1 MEPTRITHER
11 VEQEDLDTRYL
22 AGTLS
27 EEEAD
32 AFEEHYFSCDECWSA
47 VQLGLGVRAAETPE
61 KADTRG
67 APLKVQRTGV
77 APSTIAPRRRQWMP
91 VALAAAVAIMAFGLW
106 QWNDNPRMRPADDAL
121 RGPTDSIR
129 AVASVRG
136 RALVLSWL
144 ATAGADR
151 YGVRLQTRDGTI
163 IVERLTADTSLA
175 LSRDSLP
182 AISES
187 EPVYWEVRALDAL
200 RRTIARSR
208 LVPARMPPR
217 RR

>member
-27 EEEAD
+27 DEEAD
-32 AFEEHYFSCDECWSA
+32 AFEEHYFSCDRCWSA
-47 VQLGLGVRAAETPE
+47 VQLGLGVRGAEAPE
-61 KADTRG
+61 KADARG
-67 APLKVQRTGV
+67 AAPRVHRTGA
-77 APSTIAPRRRQWMP
+77 APSTMARPRRQWMP
-91 VALAAAVAIMAFGLW
+91 IALAAAVAMMAFGLW
-106 QWNDNPRMRPADDAL
+106 QWNDNQRMRPTDDAL

-136 RALVLSWL
+136 RALVLSWP
-144 ATAGADR
+144 ATATADR
-151 YGVRLQTRDGTI
+151 YGVRLQKRDGTI
-163 IVERLTADTSLA
+163 IVERFTADTLVA

-182 AISES
+182 AISDS
-187 EPVYWEVRALDAL
+187 EPAYWEVRALDAL

-208 LVPARMPPR
+208 LVPARMPPAR
-217 RR
+217 R

>member
-1 MEPTRITHER
+1 MGPTRITHER

-32 AFEEHYFSCDECWSA
+32 AFEEHYFSCDKCWSA
-47 VQLGLGVRAAETPE
+47 VRLGLGVRAAEAPE
-61 KADTRG
+61 TADTRR
-67 APLKVQRTGV
+67 APLKVQRAG
-77 APSTIAPRRRQWMP
+77 AGPSTVAPRRRQWMP
-91 VALAAAVAIMAFGLW
+91 VALAAAVAMMAFGLW
-106 QWNDNPRMRPADDAL
+106 RWNDNRPLRPADDAL

-136 RALVLSWL
+136 RALVLSWP
-144 ATAGADR
+144 ATATADR
-151 YGVRLQTRDGTI
+151 YGVRLQKRDGTI
-163 IVERLTADTSLA
+163 IVERFTADTSLA

-182 AISES
+182 AISDN